1 MERADSTDPP
11 TNDLTIFEATEFR
24 NSLVTLLS
32 QEGPVSLD
40 LSHVQQMDSSCMQIL
55 LAAHRTGR
63 LTVVG
68 LSEQIRQKAMLV
80 GCRELVGS

>member
-55 LAAHRTGR
+55 L
-63 LTVVG
+63 
-68 LSEQIRQKAMLV
+68 
-80 GCRELVGS
+80 ELVGS